1 MITRKRIEELLD
13 SKSFAEINGDNK
25 CGIICGYGTISG
37 RPVCIYSQDSS
48 EMNGILTKENLQK
61 INKVFD
67 IAIKTGVPLI
77 SIWENSQIKLDEGV
91 GILKEL
97 NNLLKRHVE
106 FSGVIPQISL
116 VCGECVGTLATLVYL
131 NDFVFTIDNE
141 AKISSSVLT
150 EDLSNENKSAH
161 FMLDSEEMALNKI
174 KDLVTYIPDNNLT
187 DPDVFEPD
195 DLNKLTLSIYGI
207 LNNDQYDVKDIIR
220 EISDNNSFFEIAE
233 ENSNNIV
240 TGFIRLGGRSI
251 GIVANCINNKKMLDI
266 NAFNKAAR
274 FVRFCDAFNMP
285 IITLIDT
292 YGIIDDN
299 MIMKHGAKLFYAYA
313 EATVPKINVIL
324 KNAFGGAY
332 LLMGGLNADISY
344 ALNSA
349 KISTL
354 NPTSMAVIL
363 NSEKIANNVDKDDI
377 IEEYKANE
385 TLPISALKQDVIDD
399 IIFPEN
405 IRQKLISAIYLLAS
419 KRENKPVKKHGNI
432 PL

>member
-1 MITRKRIEELLD
+1 MITRNRIEALLD
-13 SKSFAEINGDNK
+13 STSVAEINGDNE

-37 RPVCIYSQDSS
+37 RPVCIYSQDV
-48 EMNGILTKENLQK
+48 EVMNGVLTRENLQK

-67 IAIKTGVPLI
+67 IAIKTGVPII
-77 SIWENSQIKLDEGV
+77 SIWENAKIKLDEGI

-97 NNLLKRHVE
+97 NNLLKKHVD
-106 FSGVIPQISL
+106 FSGVIPQISI

-141 AKISSSVLT
+141 TKISSSVLT
-150 EDLSNENKSAH
+150 EDLANENKNAH
-161 FMLDSEEMALNKI
+161 FLLDSEEMAISKV
-174 KDLVTYIPDNNLT
+174 KDLFEFIPDNNLT
-187 DPDVFEPD
+187 DSDVFESN
-195 DLNKLTLSIYGI
+195 DLNKLTSNISEI
-207 LNNDQYDVKDIIR
+207 LNDAQYDVKDIIKDV
-220 EISDNNSFFEIAE
+220 SDINSFFEVSE
-233 ENSNNIV
+233 ENANNIV
-240 TGFIRLGGRSI
+240 SGFIRLGGRSV
-251 GIVANCINNKKMLDI
+251 GVVANCINSKKMLDT

-285 IITLIDT
+285 VITFIDT

-313 EATVPKINVIL
+313 EATVPKVNVIL

-332 LLMGGLNADISY
+332 LLMGGMSADISY

-354 NPTSMAVIL
+354 NPASMAVIL
-363 NSEKIANNVDKDDI
+363 NSDKINNNTEKDSI
-377 IEEYKANE
+377 IEDYKDNE
-385 TLPISALKQDVIDD
+385 TLPITALKQNIIDD
-399 IIFPEN
+399 IITPDTV
-405 IRQKLISAIYLLAS
+405 RQKLISSIYLFTS

>member
-13 SKSFAEINGDNK
+13 SKSFAEINGDNE

-37 RPVCIYSQDSS
+37 RPVCIYSQDVSV
-48 EMNGILTKENLQK
+48 MNGILTKENLQK

-67 IAIKTGVPLI
+67 IAIKTGVPVI
-77 SIWENSQIKLDEGV
+77 SIWENSKIKLDEGV

-97 NNLLKRHVE
+97 NNLLKKHVD
-106 FSGVIPQISL
+106 FSGVIPQISI

-131 NDFVFTIDNE
+131 NDFVFTIDSE
-141 AKISSSVLT
+141 SKISSSVLA
-150 EDLSNENKSAH
+150 ENLSNENKSAH
-161 FMLDSEEMALNKI
+161 FLLKNEDDAINKV
-174 KDLVTYIPDNNLT
+174 KELFTFIPDNNLT
-187 DPDVFEPD
+187 DSDVFETN
-195 DLNKLTLSIYGI
+195 DLNKLTSNISEI
-207 LNNDQYDVKDIIR
+207 LNDTQYDVKDIIK
-220 EISDNNSFFEIAE
+220 EIADNNNFFEVSE
-233 ENSNNIV
+233 ENANNIV
-240 TGFIRLGGRSI
+240 TGFIRLGGRSV
-251 GIVANCINNKKMLDI
+251 GIVANCINSRKMLDA

-285 IITLIDT
+285 IITFIDT

-313 EATVPKINVIL
+313 EATVPKVNIIL

-332 LLMGGLNADISY
+332 LLMGGMSADISY
-344 ALNSA
+344 ALASV

-363 NSEKIANNVDKDDI
+363 NSDRINNINEKDSI

-385 TLPISALKQDVIDD
+385 TLPIVALKQNIIDD
-399 IIFPEN
+399 IISPEN
-405 IRQKLISAIYLLAS
+405 IRQKLISAIYLFAG
-419 KRENKPVKKHGNI
+419 KRENKPIKKHGNI